1 MTIGFGQN
9 RQPFSRCQH
18 FIKGGIGILGFAPLG
33 TIYSKSLLVGF
44 SPFNVLFMSRL
55 WIRFAVFGRTQTAQL
70 SVGFIVSKEI
80 QTAQLWVGFSPFSGT
95 FVSLLWVGLAVF
107 TDLLAKLL
115 WVGTISCFFDPSYIL
130 TISDRATFNTVFL
143 LVACRLIFLSAPLTD
158 SRLEVLHA
166 THFPCGYRR
175 LDLCGVFWD
184 RVPTLVARSGSRV
197 GLSRFVL
204 RLLC

>member
-55 WIRFAVFGRTQTAQL
+55 WIRFPVYGRT
-70 SVGFIVSKEI
+70 